1 MNKLIAK
8 WTLGLALTVPAIGA
22 HAADVTLSNWLYGNG
37 ALVAASDPSGLFRGR
52 AGALVAGVI
61 GTGNNAFDAAPF
73 VTFSVE
79 YGTGMR
85 LGSSIGG
92 YNLVE
97 GGTYFSH
104 RLGDAGIAEQIARL
118 MTYADDH
125 TGLVN
130 NASGSASLQLA
141 IWSAVQNH
149 AAATASGAATNTS
162 LTRTNAG
169 AQSLLAGSNTV
180 TDSRYDIW
188 VLEGLGGTD
197 LLLMSLRPP
206 VVTALADPAAV
217 PEPGSLALAFMALAG
232 LGLTVKRRCRS

>member
-1 MNKLIAK
+1 
-8 WTLGLALTVPAIGA
+8 
-22 HAADVTLSNWLYGNG
+22 
-37 ALVAASDPSGLFRGR
+37 LVGSVS
-52 AGALVAGVI
+52 
-61 GTGNNAFDAAPF
+61 GTGNGAFDAAPF

-85 LGSSIGG
+85 LGGSVGG
-92 YNLVE
+92 YNLIA
-97 GGTYFSH
+97 GASYFEH
-104 RLGDAGIAEQIARL
+104 RLGDAGVAEQIAQL

-232 LGLTVKRRCRS
+232 LGLTVKRRCRG

>member
-141 IWSAVQNH
+141 IWSAIQNH
-149 AAATASGAATNTS
+149 AAATPAGVASRTS
-162 LTRTNAG
+162 LTNNNAG

-180 TDSRYDIW
+180 ADSRYDVW
-188 VLEGLGGTD
+188 VLEGGASAD
-197 LLLMSLRPP
+197 LLVLSLRAPP
-206 VVTALADPAAV
+206 VATQSESV
-217 PEPGSLALAFMALAG
+217 PEPGSLALACTALAG
-232 LGLTVKRRCRS
+232 LGLASRRRRR